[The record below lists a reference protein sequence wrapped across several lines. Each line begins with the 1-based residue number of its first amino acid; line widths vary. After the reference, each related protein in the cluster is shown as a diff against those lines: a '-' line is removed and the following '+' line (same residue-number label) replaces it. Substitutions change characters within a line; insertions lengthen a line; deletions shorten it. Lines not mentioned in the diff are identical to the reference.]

1 MAYVVLILLMAI
13 LYLLAKAV
21 FARFLSKSALVL
33 SFGNLVKRGN
43 K

>member
-1 MAYVVLILLMAI
+1 MIYVVLILQIAVPN
-13 LYLLAKAV
+13 LLAKATG
-21 FARFLSKSALVL
+21 ARYLGKSALVF

>member
-1 MAYVVLILLMAI
+1 MAVPN
-13 LYLLAKAV
+13 LLAKAV
-21 FARFLSKSALVL
+21 FARLLSKSALVL